1 MKQPLRK
8 KMKDDLTR
16 KNKRDRGFFFFLNDE
31 MKQRSKENIEK
42 FFRLLSN
49 TTRKKLFRNQFLA
62 IK

>member
-1 MKQPLRK
+1 
-8 KMKDDLTR
+8 MKDDLTR